1 MHALVSITWLLLVTA
16 WAPTEEK
23 AIFAPGAKLKV
34 EVNCSEHEPVYK
46 VVTIPF
52 DTGFGVVD
60 LKTYDIDEMQ
70 KCARCSRETSPA
82 TFSTSIGL

>member
-1 MHALVSITWLLLVTA
+1 MVSSSRIIRQAHAFTPTQQG
-16 WAPTEEK
+16 APR
-23 AIFAPGAKLKV
+23 AKLKVV

-70 KCARCSRETSPA
+70 KCARCSRETNPA